1 MTSFPDSPTLAFEV
15 ILSCRLLL
23 NIRTTHAQTRS
34 HPMNSN
40 SHPSQSNSAPSS
52 NATKVIKLQPNDVK
66 LGEQV
71 GKPEACMSRSFLP
84 GKSEWIDIGRPLKLE
99 PNRYMS
105 PDPHPGKIPVGDHPR
120 REK

>member
-1 MTSFPDSPTLAFEV
+1 
-15 ILSCRLLL
+15 
-23 NIRTTHAQTRS
+23 
-34 HPMNSN
+34 MNSN